1 MITIVDYGMGN
12 LGSIRNML
20 KRVGVPSQITGD
32 PYEIEKASKIILP
45 GVGAFSTGMEKLR
58 EMNLIQLLDKKA
70 LEEKV
75 PVLGICLGMQ
85 IMCKSSEEGAGPGLG
100 WVSAEVKKFQFP
112 LEDTLHKVPHIGWN
126 YISPMKEH
134 PLVGGFDPK
143 TRFYFVHSYYVR
155 CNDESDVLG
164 RTQYGIE
171 FDSMFAVG
179 NIIGAQFHPE
189 KSHRFGMDL
198 LKRFADI

>member
-20 KRVGVPSQITGD
+20 KRIGVPSLITSD
-32 PYEIEKASKIILP
+32 LNEIEKASKIILP
-45 GVGAFSTGMEKLR
+45 GVGAFSTGMEKLK
-58 EMNLIQLLDKKA
+58 EMNLIQLLNQKV

-85 IMCKSSEEGAGPGLG
+85 IMCKSSEEGVGPGLG
-100 WVSAEVKKFQFP
+100 WVDAEVKKFQFP

-126 YISPMKEH
+126 YIVPKKEH
-134 PLVGGFDPK
+134 PIVIGFDSK
-143 TRFYFVHSYYVR
+143 TRFYFVHSYYVK
-155 CNDESDVLG
+155 CNDNKDVLG

-171 FDSMFAVG
+171 FDSMFTVD
-179 NIIGAQFHPE
+179 NIVGAQFHPE
-189 KSHRFGMDL
+189 KSHRFGMEL
-198 LKRFADI
+198 LKRFAEI